1 MNGLAELLSSK
12 ARAEIFR
19 LLFSGTGEELHV
31 REIERRSGLNDSTL
45 RQELRKLV
53 RLDLVQSRR
62 DSNRVYYRAKT
73 ESPLYP
79 EIRNL
84 VLKTSG
90 LSDVLKSALADER
103 IRVAFVFGS
112 IARGEETAGSDVDL
126 MVIGQLGLRDLSQLL
141 SGIEEKIG
149 REINPH
155 VLREEE
161 FRKRARAKEH
171 FVSSVVETPKIFI
184 RGSQRELEAIGRQ
197 RLAETTSNKPGRNQ
211 QSFKHRGA

>member
-1 MNGLAELLSSK
+1 MNRLAELLSSR

-19 LLFSGTGEELHV
+19 LLLSGTGEELHV

-90 LSDVLKSALADER
+90 LSDVLKSAFTDKR

-112 IARGEETAGSDVDL
+112 IARGEEKTGSDVDL
-126 MVIGQLGLRDLSQLL
+126 MVIGEIGLRQLTGLL
-141 SGIEEKIG
+141 SGVSVRIG

-155 VLREEE
+155 VFSMKE
-161 FRKRARAKEH
+161 FSRRKATKDH
-171 FVSSVVETPKIFI
+171 FLTQVLESPKIFI
-184 RGSQRELEAIGRQ
+184 IGNENELKAM
-197 RLAETTSNKPGRNQ
+197 A
-211 QSFKHRGA
+211 

>member
-1 MNGLAELLSSK
+1 MNRLAELLSSR

-53 RLDLVQSRR
+53 RLELVQSRR

-90 LSDVLKSALADER
+90 LSDALKSALMDKR

-112 IARGEETAGSDVDL
+112 IARGEEKAGSDVDL
-126 MVIGQLGLRDLSQLL
+126 MVIGQLGLRDLSRLL

-149 REINPH
+149 REVNPH

-161 FRKRARAKEH
+161 FRKRIRAKEH
-171 FVSSVVETPKIFI
+171 FVSSVMETPKIFI
-184 RGSQRELEAIGRQ
+184 IGSQRELEAMDR
-197 RLAETTSNKPGRNQ
+197 
-211 QSFKHRGA
+211 

>member
-1 MNGLAELLSSK
+1 MNRLAELLSSR

-19 LLFSGTGEELHV
+19 LLLSGTGEELHV
-31 REIERRSGLNDSTL
+31 REIGRRSGLNDSTI

-62 DSNRVYYRAKT
+62 DSNRVYYRAKI
-73 ESPLYP
+73 ENPLYP

-90 LSDVLKSALADER
+90 LADVLRSALADKR

-112 IARGEETAGSDVDL
+112 IAHGEEKAGSDVDL
-126 MVIGQLGLRDLSQLL
+126 MVIGQLGLRDLSRLL

-149 REINPH
+149 REVNPH
-155 VLREEE
+155 VFHEAE
-161 FRKRARAKEH
+161 FRKRVRAKEH
-171 FVSSVVETPKIFI
+171 FVSSVMETPNIFI
-184 RGSQRELEAIGRQ
+184 IGSHHELEAMGR
-197 RLAETTSNKPGRNQ
+197 
-211 QSFKHRGA
+211 

>member
-1 MNGLAELLSSK
+1 MNRLAEILSSR

-19 LLFSGTGEELHV
+19 LLFSGTEEELHV

-73 ESPLYP
+73 ENPLYP

-90 LSDVLKSALADER
+90 LSDVLKSALKDKR
-103 IRVAFVFGS
+103 VRVAFVFGS
-112 IARGEETAGSDVDL
+112 IARGEENAGSDVDL
-126 MVIGQLGLRDLSQLL
+126 MVIGQLGLRDLSRLL

-149 REINPH
+149 REVNPH

-161 FRKRARAKEH
+161 FRKRIRAKEH
-171 FVSSVVETPKIFI
+171 FASSVMEAPKIFI
-184 RGSQRELEAIGRQ
+184 IGSERELETMGR
-197 RLAETTSNKPGRNQ
+197 
-211 QSFKHRGA
+211 

>member
-1 MNGLAELLSSK
+1 MNRLAELLSSR

-19 LLFSGTGEELHV
+19 LLLSGTGEELHV

-90 LSDVLKSALADER
+90 LSDVLKSALTDKR

-112 IARGEETAGSDVDL
+112 IARGEEKAGSDVDL
-126 MVIGQLGLRDLSQLL
+126 MVIGQLGLRDLSRLL

-149 REINPH
+149 REVNPH

-161 FRKRARAKEH
+161 FQKRIRAKEH
-171 FVSSVVETPKIFI
+171 FVSSVKEAPKLFVI
-184 RGSQRELEAIGRQ
+184 GSQRELEAMGR
-197 RLAETTSNKPGRNQ
+197 
-211 QSFKHRGA
+211 

>member
-1 MNGLAELLSSK
+1 MNRLAELLSSR

-19 LLFSGTGEELHV
+19 LLFSGMGEELHV

-45 RQELRKLV
+45 RQELRKLI
-53 RLDLVQSRR
+53 RLELVQSRR

-73 ESPLYP
+73 ENPLYP

-90 LSDVLKSALADER
+90 LADVLKSVLNDRR
-103 IRVAFVFGS
+103 IHVAFVFGS
-112 IARGEETAGSDVDL
+112 VARGEEKAGSDVDL
-126 MVIGQLGLRDLSQLL
+126 MVIGQLGLRDLSRLL

-149 REINPH
+149 REVNPH

-161 FRKRARAKEH
+161 FRKRIRAKEH
-171 FVSSVVETPKIFI
+171 FVSSIMETPKIFI
-184 RGSQRELEAIGRQ
+184 IGSQRELEAMGR
-197 RLAETTSNKPGRNQ
+197 
-211 QSFKHRGA
+211 

>member
-1 MNGLAELLSSK
+1 MNRLAELLSSR

-31 REIERRSGLNDSTL
+31 REMERRLGLNDSTL

-73 ESPLYP
+73 ENPLCP

-90 LSDVLKSALADER
+90 LADVLKSVLADKR
-103 IRVAFVFGS
+103 ILVAFVFGS
-112 IARGEETAGSDVDL
+112 VARGEEKAGSDVDL
-126 MVIGQLGLRDLSQLL
+126 MVIGQLGLRDLSRLL

-149 REINPH
+149 REVNPH
-155 VLREEE
+155 VFHEAE
-161 FRKRARAKEH
+161 FRKRVRAKEH
-171 FVSSVVETPKIFI
+171 FVSRVMESSKIFI
-184 RGSQRELEAIGRQ
+184 MGSQHELEAMGR
-197 RLAETTSNKPGRNQ
+197 
-211 QSFKHRGA
+211 

>member
-1 MNGLAELLSSK
+1 MNRLAEILSSR

-19 LLFSGTGEELHV
+19 LLLSGTGEELHV

-73 ESPLYP
+73 ENPLYP

-90 LSDVLKSALADER
+90 LSDVLKSALLDKR

-112 IARGEETAGSDVDL
+112 IAHGDEKAGSDVDL
-126 MVIGQLGLRDLSQLL
+126 MVIGQLGLRDLSRLL

-149 REINPH
+149 REVNPH
-155 VLREEE
+155 ILREEE
-161 FRKRARAKEH
+161 FRKRIRAKEH
-171 FVSSVVETPKIFI
+171 FISSVMETPKILI
-184 RGSQRELEAIGRQ
+184 IGSQHELESMGR
-197 RLAETTSNKPGRNQ
+197 
-211 QSFKHRGA
+211 

>member
-1 MNGLAELLSSK
+1 MNRLAELLSSR

-19 LLFSGTGEELHV
+19 LLFGGTGEELHV

-53 RLDLVQSRR
+53 RLDLVHSRR

-90 LSDVLKSALADER
+90 LADVLKHALRDKR

-112 IARGEETAGSDVDL
+112 IARGEEKSGSDVDL
-126 MVIGQLGLRDLSQLL
+126 MVIGQLGLRDLSRLL

-149 REINPH
+149 REVNPH
-155 VLREEE
+155 VLHEDEV
-161 FRKRARAKEH
+161 RKRIRTKEH
-171 FVSSVVETPKIFI
+171 FVSSVMESPKIFI
-184 RGSQRELEAIGRQ
+184 IGSQNELETMG
-197 RLAETTSNKPGRNQ
+197 G
-211 QSFKHRGA
+211 

>member
-1 MNGLAELLSSK
+1 MNRLAELLSSR

-19 LLFSGTGEELHV
+19 LLLSGTGEELHV

-90 LSDVLKSALADER
+90 LSDVLKSALTDKR

-112 IARGEETAGSDVDL
+112 IARGEERAGSDVDL
-126 MVIGQLGLRDLSQLL
+126 MVIGQLGLRDLSRLL

-149 REINPH
+149 REVNPH

-161 FRKRARAKEH
+161 FRKRIRAKEH
-171 FVSSVVETPKIFI
+171 FASSVMESPKIFI
-184 RGSQRELEAIGRQ
+184 IGSERELEAMGR
-197 RLAETTSNKPGRNQ
+197 
-211 QSFKHRGA
+211 

>member
-1 MNGLAELLSSK
+1 MNRLAELLSSR

-19 LLFSGTGEELHV
+19 LLFSATGEELHV

-73 ESPLYP
+73 ENPLYP

-90 LSDVLKSALADER
+90 LADALEAALMDKR

-112 IARGEETAGSDVDL
+112 IARGEEKAGSDVDL
-126 MVIGQLGLRDLSQLL
+126 MVIGQLGLRDLSRSL

-149 REINPH
+149 REVNPN

-161 FRKRARAKEH
+161 FRKRVRAKEH
-171 FVSSVVETPKIFI
+171 FVSRVMESPKIFI
-184 RGSQRELEAIGRQ
+184 IGSPHELEVVGR
-197 RLAETTSNKPGRNQ
+197 
-211 QSFKHRGA
+211 

>member
-1 MNGLAELLSSK
+1 MNRLAELLSSR

-19 LLFSGTGEELHV
+19 LLLSGTGEELHV

-53 RLDLVQSRR
+53 WLDLVQSRR

-90 LSDVLKSALADER
+90 LSDVLKFALTDKR

-112 IARGEETAGSDVDL
+112 IARGDEKAGSDVDL
-126 MVIGQLGLRDLSQLL
+126 MVIGQLGLRDLSRLL

-149 REINPH
+149 REVNPH
-155 VLREEE
+155 VLRQEE
-161 FRKRARAKEH
+161 FKKRVRAREH
-171 FVSSVVETPKIFI
+171 FVSSVMETPKIFI
-184 RGSQRELEAIGRQ
+184 IGSQRELEAMGR
-197 RLAETTSNKPGRNQ
+197 
-211 QSFKHRGA
+211 

>member
-1 MNGLAELLSSK
+1 MNRLAELLSSR

-90 LSDVLKSALADER
+90 LSDVLKSALRDKR

-112 IARGEETAGSDVDL
+112 IAHGEEKAGSDVDL
-126 MVIGQLGLRDLSQLL
+126 MVIGQLGLRDLSRLL

-149 REINPH
+149 REVNPH

-161 FRKRARAKEH
+161 FRKRIRAKEH
-171 FVSSVVETPKIFI
+171 FVSSVMETPKIFI
-184 RGSQRELEAIGRQ
+184 IGSERELEAMG
-197 RLAETTSNKPGRNQ
+197 G
-211 QSFKHRGA
+211 

>member
-1 MNGLAELLSSK
+1 MNRLAELLSSR

-31 REIERRSGLNDSTL
+31 REMERRSGLNDSTL

-90 LSDVLKSALADER
+90 LSDVLKSALRDKR

-112 IARGEETAGSDVDL
+112 IAHGEEKAGSDVDL
-126 MVIGQLGLRDLSQLL
+126 MVIGQLGLRDLSRLL

-149 REINPH
+149 REVNPH
-155 VLREEE
+155 VFHEAE
-161 FRKRARAKEH
+161 FRKRVRAKEH
-171 FVSSVVETPKIFI
+171 FVSSVMETPNIFI
-184 RGSQRELEAIGRQ
+184 IGSHHELEAMGR
-197 RLAETTSNKPGRNQ
+197 
-211 QSFKHRGA
+211 

>member
-1 MNGLAELLSSK
+1 MNRLAELLSSR

-53 RLDLVQSRR
+53 RLELVQSRR
-62 DSNRVYYRAKT
+62 DSNRVYYHAKT

-90 LSDVLKSALADER
+90 LSDVLKSALMDKR

-112 IARGEETAGSDVDL
+112 IARGEETATSDVDL
-126 MVIGQLGLRDLSQLL
+126 MVIGQLGLRDLSRLL

-149 REINPH
+149 REVNPH

-161 FRKRARAKEH
+161 FRKRIRAKEH
-171 FVSSVVETPKIFI
+171 FVSSVMETPKIFI
-184 RGSQRELEAIGRQ
+184 IGSQRELEAMGR
-197 RLAETTSNKPGRNQ
+197 
-211 QSFKHRGA
+211 

>member
-1 MNGLAELLSSK
+1 MNRFAELLSSR

-19 LLFSGTGEELHV
+19 LLFNGTGDELHV

-90 LSDVLKSALADER
+90 LSDVLKSALTDKR

-112 IARGEETAGSDVDL
+112 IAGGEEKAGSDVDL
-126 MVIGQLGLRDLSQLL
+126 MVIGQLGLRDLSRLL

-149 REINPH
+149 REVNPH

-161 FRKRARAKEH
+161 FRKRIRAKEH
-171 FVSSVVETPKIFI
+171 FVSSIMETPKMFI
-184 RGSQRELEAIGRQ
+184 IGSQRECTGYLFM
-197 RLAETTSNKPGRNQ
+197 S
-211 QSFKHRGA
+211 

>member
-1 MNGLAELLSSK
+1 MNRLAELLSSR

-19 LLFSGTGEELHV
+19 LLFSGAGEELHV

-53 RLDLVQSRR
+53 RLELVQSRR

-84 VLKTSG
+84 LLKTSG
-90 LSDVLKSALADER
+90 LSDVLKSALMDKR
-103 IRVAFVFGS
+103 IRMAFVFGS
-112 IARGEETAGSDVDL
+112 IARGEEKAGSDVDL
-126 MVIGQLGLRDLSQLL
+126 MVIGQLGLRDLSRLL

-149 REINPH
+149 REVNPH

-161 FRKRARAKEH
+161 FRKRIRAKEH
-171 FVSSVVETPKIFI
+171 FVSSVMETPKIFI
-184 RGSQRELEAIGRQ
+184 IGSQRELEAMGR
-197 RLAETTSNKPGRNQ
+197 
-211 QSFKHRGA
+211 

>member
-1 MNGLAELLSSK
+1 MNRLAELLSSR

-90 LSDVLKSALADER
+90 LSDVLKSALTDKR

-112 IARGEETAGSDVDL
+112 IARGEEKAGSDVDL
-126 MVIGQLGLRDLSQLL
+126 MVIGQLGLRDLSRLL

-149 REINPH
+149 REVNPH

-161 FRKRARAKEH
+161 FRKRIRAKEH
-171 FVSSVVETPKIFI
+171 FVSSVMETPKIFI
-184 RGSQRELEAIGRQ
+184 IGSERELEAMGR
-197 RLAETTSNKPGRNQ
+197 
-211 QSFKHRGA
+211 

>member
-1 MNGLAELLSSK
+1 MNRLAELLSSR

-19 LLFSGTGEELHV
+19 LLLSGTGEELHV

-90 LSDVLKSALADER
+90 LSDVLKFALTDKR

-112 IARGEETAGSDVDL
+112 IARGDEKAGSDVDL
-126 MVIGQLGLRDLSQLL
+126 MVIGQLGLRDLSRLL

-149 REINPH
+149 REVNPH
-155 VLREEE
+155 VLHQEE
-161 FRKRARAKEH
+161 FKKRVRAREH
-171 FVSSVVETPKIFI
+171 FVSSVMETPKIFI
-184 RGSQRELEAIGRQ
+184 IGSQRELEAMGR
-197 RLAETTSNKPGRNQ
+197 
-211 QSFKHRGA
+211 

>member
-1 MNGLAELLSSK
+1 MNRLAELLSSR

-19 LLFSGTGEELHV
+19 LLLSGTGEELHV
-31 REIERRSGLNDSTL
+31 REIGRRSGLNDSTI

-62 DSNRVYYRAKT
+62 DSNRVYYRAKI
-73 ESPLYP
+73 ENPLYP

-90 LSDVLKSALADER
+90 LADVLRSALADKR

-112 IARGEETAGSDVDL
+112 IAHGEEKAGSDVDL
-126 MVIGQLGLRDLSQLL
+126 MVIGQLGLRDLSRLL

-149 REINPH
+149 REVNPH
-155 VLREEE
+155 VFHEAE
-161 FRKRARAKEH
+161 FRKRVRAKEH
-171 FVSSVVETPKIFI
+171 FVSSIMETPNIFI
-184 RGSQRELEAIGRQ
+184 IGSHHELEAMGR
-197 RLAETTSNKPGRNQ
+197 
-211 QSFKHRGA
+211 

>member
-1 MNGLAELLSSK
+1 MNRLPEILSSR

-19 LLFSGTGEELHV
+19 LLFSGTGEEFHV
-31 REIERRSGLNDSTL
+31 REMERRSGLNESTV

-73 ESPLYP
+73 ENPLYP

-90 LSDVLKSALADER
+90 LADVLKSALADKR

-112 IARGEETAGSDVDL
+112 IASGEEKTGSDVDL
-126 MVIGQLGLRDLSQLL
+126 MVIGRLGLRDLSGLL
-141 SGIEEKIG
+141 SGVGEKIG
-149 REINPH
+149 REVNPH
-155 VLREEE
+155 VMSENE
-161 FRKRARAKEH
+161 FRSRLKAKEH
-171 FVSSVVETPKIFI
+171 FMSSVLKGPKIFLI
-184 RGSQRELEAIGRQ
+184 GSENDL
-197 RLAETTSNKPGRNQ
+197 KPVG
-211 QSFKHRGA
+211 G

>member
-1 MNGLAELLSSK
+1 MNRLAELLSSR

-53 RLDLVQSRR
+53 RLELVQSRR

-73 ESPLYP
+73 ENPLYP

-90 LSDVLKSALADER
+90 LADVLKSALTDKR

-112 IARGEETAGSDVDL
+112 IARGEEKAGSDVDL
-126 MVIGQLGLRDLSQLL
+126 MVIGQLGLRDLSRLL

-149 REINPH
+149 REVNPH

-161 FRKRARAKEH
+161 FRKRIRAKEH
-171 FVSSVVETPKIFI
+171 FVSSVMETPKIFI
-184 RGSQRELEAIGRQ
+184 IGSQRELEAMGR
-197 RLAETTSNKPGRNQ
+197 
-211 QSFKHRGA
+211 

>member
-1 MNGLAELLSSK
+1 MNRLAELLSSR

-19 LLFSGTGEELHV
+19 LLLSGTGEELHV

-53 RLDLVQSRR
+53 RLELVQSRR
-62 DSNRVYYRAKT
+62 DSNRLYYRAKT
-73 ESPLYP
+73 ENPLYP

-90 LSDVLKSALADER
+90 LSDVLKSALKDKR

-112 IARGEETAGSDVDL
+112 IAHGEEKAGSDVDL
-126 MVIGQLGLRDLSQLL
+126 MVIGQLGLRDLSRLL

-149 REINPH
+149 REVNPH

-161 FRKRARAKEH
+161 FRKRIRAKEH
-171 FVSSVVETPKIFI
+171 FASSVMEAPKIFI
-184 RGSQRELEAIGRQ
+184 IGSERELETMGR
-197 RLAETTSNKPGRNQ
+197 
-211 QSFKHRGA
+211 

>member
-1 MNGLAELLSSK
+1 MKTNRLAELLSSR

-19 LLFSGTGEELHV
+19 LLLSGTREELHV

-53 RLDLVQSRR
+53 RLDLVQSRK
-62 DSNRVYYRAKT
+62 DSNRVYYRAKS
-73 ESPLYP
+73 ENPLYP

-90 LSDVLKSALADER
+90 LSDVLESALRDKR

-112 IARGEETAGSDVDL
+112 VARGEEKAGSDVDL
-126 MVIGQLGLRDLSQLL
+126 MVIGQLGLRDLSRLL

-149 REINPH
+149 REVNPH
-155 VLREEE
+155 VLREED
-161 FRKRARAKEH
+161 FRKRIRAREH
-171 FVSSVVETPKIFI
+171 FVSSVMDSLKIFVV
-184 RGSQRELEAIGRQ
+184 GSQRELEAMGR
-197 RLAETTSNKPGRNQ
+197 
-211 QSFKHRGA
+211 

>member
-1 MNGLAELLSSK
+1 MKTNRLAELLSSR

-19 LLFSGTGEELHV
+19 LLLSGTGEELHV

-73 ESPLYP
+73 ENPLYP

-84 VLKTSG
+84 VLKTIG
-90 LSDVLKSALADER
+90 LADGLKSALVDTR

-112 IARGEETAGSDVDL
+112 VARGEERAGSDVDL
-126 MVIGQLGLRDLSQLL
+126 MVIGQLGLRDLSRLL
-141 SGIEEKIG
+141 SGVEEKIG
-149 REINPH
+149 REVNPY
-155 VLREEE
+155 VLPEAEL
-161 FRKRARAKEH
+161 RKRVRTKEH
-171 FVSSVVETPKIFI
+171 FVSRVMESTKIFI
-184 RGSQRELEAIGRQ
+184 IGSPHELEAMGR
-197 RLAETTSNKPGRNQ
+197 
-211 QSFKHRGA
+211 